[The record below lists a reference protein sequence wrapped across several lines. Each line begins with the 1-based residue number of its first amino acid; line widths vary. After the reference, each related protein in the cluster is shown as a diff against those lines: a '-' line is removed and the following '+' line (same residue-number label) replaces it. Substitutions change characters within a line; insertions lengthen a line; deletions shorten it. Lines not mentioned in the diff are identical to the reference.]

1 LEIMIYRSVHE
12 LVNNALKYA
21 EAENINVQIVQQPDR
36 VSLTVQDDG
45 KGFDPTTPVKGTGL
59 NNIRTRAESVGGSM
73 NIFSEP
79 GKGTEINV
87 EFKI

>member
-1 LEIMIYRSVHE
+1 MIYRSVHE

-21 EAENINVQIVQQPDR
+21 GADNINVQIVQQPDR

-45 KGFDPTTPVKGTGL
+45 QGFDPAASTRGTGL
-59 NNIRTRAESVGGSM
+59 TNIRTRAESVGGTM

-79 GKGTEINV
+79 GKGAEINV
-87 EFKI
+87 EFTI